1 MMCSIN
7 EEKIIYKQSVG
18 FGSVVYYTCMIIP
31 EKSIQVF
38 RYSSG
43 NLCGTKLFCVNDIA
57 NLSFPFDNSELTQ
70 EQKEDIDLLCKV
82 DSASNFYGR
91 ITNVTSNYV
100 FMTYLKLPVSDE
112 RKMLWSEFC
121 WRNWDF
127 TGEPPGLP
135 SKLVV

>member
-7 EEKIIYKQSVG
+7 EEKIIYKQSAG

-57 NLSFPFDNSELTQ
+57 NLSFSYDSSKLTQ
-70 EQKEDIDLLCKV
+70 EQIDNLIKFNTGKSHSEETKKKLKE
-82 DSASNFYGR
+82 SWANNR
-91 ITNVTSNYV
+91 EQR
-100 FMTYLKLPVSDE
+100 LKSIEKGWETRRQNMKTL
-112 RKMLWSEFC
+112 
-121 WRNWDF
+121 
-127 TGEPPGLP
+127 
-135 SKLVV
+135 

>member
-7 EEKIIYKQSVG
+7 EEKIIYKQTGG

-31 EKSIQVF
+31 KKSIQIF

-43 NLCGTKLFCVNDIA
+43 NLCGTKLFCVGDIA
-57 NLSFPFDNSELTQ
+57 NSSFPFVPKLTQ
-70 EQKEDIDLLCKV
+70 EQKEDIDLLCKT
-82 DSASNFYGR
+82 DSPSNFYGR
-91 ITNVTSNYV
+91 ITDVTSNYV
-100 FMTYLKLPVSDE
+100 NMTYLKLPVSYE

-127 TGEPPGLP
+127 VEAPPDLP
-135 SKLVV
+135 A

>member
-7 EEKIIYKQSVG
+7 EEKIIYKQTGG

-31 EKSIQVF
+31 EKSIQIF

-57 NLSFPFDNSELTQ
+57 NSSFPFVPKLTQ
-70 EQKEDIDLLCKV
+70 EQKEDIDLLCKT
-82 DSASNFYGR
+82 DSPSNFYGR
-91 ITNVTSNYV
+91 ITDITSNYV
-100 FMTYLKLPVSDE
+100 FMTYLKLPVSYE
-112 RKMLWSEFC
+112 RKMCWSEFC

-127 TGEPPGLP
+127 VEAPPDLP
-135 SKLVV
+135 NKLLV